1 MADTVTIVPNT
12 NQVTVQVTGQDP
24 VTITSPAADIVQ
36 VAASTGPANLNGSTT
51 DSLAEGSTNLYHTA
65 ARASAAAPV
74 QSIGM
79 PNGWSVSNSSGSVSV
94 IYNDTSTIRQGLGV
108 NDSGG
113 KIPVA
118 QIPTGIPEGNLLTSA
133 TSATNKTLGI
143 ADTNVLKVDGNPADD
158 NFARFT
164 ANGLEGRTASQVRSD
179 LGLGSSATVDTGT
192 SANQIVKLDG
202 SAKLP
207 AVDGSQ
213 LTNLPS
219 GGGGGGANDYV
230 SKPSYTN
237 NQVRLFDDFYQC
249 TPDRIDA
256 GLNQWWLMSGGSG
269 VTPGD
274 FVDAAVRGAAQITI
288 GTQNNR
294 RFTFW
299 GAMFVTGA
307 DAADGDE
314 LVWETRVR
322 LTDNSST
329 TGALRVGFIDWD
341 NTLNYNDSTPVGDS
355 YTGFDFAS
363 IAIHLGETNLIIGNK
378 DTGGAANGTKTDLG
392 SSYPKSSYVDT
403 FVRLGAQ
410 VKYNNT
416 DSDWDLTFYVNGV
429 SVHTLSMTFS
439 SAIVPYIGMGHGTQT
454 GAHSMEIDWISYQ
467 AKQGSPPSG
476 RTTLLDIES
485 I

>member
-1 MADTVTIVPNT
+1 MADTITVTETSYTLTVTPAAT
-12 NQVTVQVTGQDP
+12 QTVTVSTDDQTLTINETAGTTVT
-24 VTITSPAADIVQ
+24 VTQPASQTVTVSTSQGI
-36 VAASTGPANLNGSTT
+36 GNHTT
-51 DSLAEGSTNLYHTA
+51 DDLAEGSTNLYHTT

-74 QSIGM
+74 QSVTM
-79 PNGWSVSNSSGSVSV
+79 PTGYTVTDVTGDLTVSVSNATAVRSGIGADNAANLTGNIDAARV
-94 IYNDTSTIRQGLGV
+94 STIPINSFSDV
-108 NDSGG
+108 SIT
-113 KIPVA
+113 K
-118 QIPTGIPEGNLLTSA
+118 TS
-133 TSATNKTLGI
+133 
-143 ADTNVLKVDGNPADD
+143 DH
-158 NFARFT
+158 
-164 ANGLEGRTASQVRSD
+164 
-179 LGLGSSATVDTGT
+179 
-192 SANQIVKLDG
+192 IVYTTG
-202 SAKLP
+202 SAVRARAASNWNLSEFTN
-207 AVDGSQ
+207 D
-213 LTNLPS
+213 LTI
-219 GGGGGGANDYV
+219 GANDYV

-274 FVDAAVRGAAQITI
+274 FVDAAVRGAAQINI
-288 GTQNNR
+288 GAQNNR

-341 NTLNYNDSTPVGDS
+341 STLNYNDATPVGDG

-378 DTGGAANGTKTDLG
+378 DTGSAGSGTKTDLG

-416 DSDWDLTFYVNGV
+416 DSDWDLTFYINGV